1 MFSACRIRLGFVFVM
16 ENSGLIKLGF
26 EFKMFR
32 FAEFCAELNE
42 LGLAKG
48 KLVDVELVDF
58 KFVDFNIV
66 DSKFVDPTLVGA
78 QHKFDARILGL
89 VEASVS
95 DSTST
100 ISDSPVFSGCVGS
113 NPDIFEK

>member
-1 MFSACRIRLGFVFVM
+1 MM

-32 FAEFCAELNE
+32 FTEFCATFDE
-42 LGLAKG
+42 LGLDKG

-66 DSKFVDPTLVGA
+66 DSKLVDPTLVGV
-78 QHKFDARILGL
+78 QHKFDACILW
-89 VEASVS
+89 
-95 DSTST
+95 
-100 ISDSPVFSGCVGS
+100 
-113 NPDIFEK
+113 